1 MSRAR
6 IGQLE
11 LVIDQDSAQA
21 PFAQLVTQVVEAIA
35 DGRVAAGTRLPSV
48 RALAGE
54 LELATNT
61 VAKAYRTLEAE
72 GHVETRG
79 RNGTVVLGADSPD
92 AVALRTADLV
102 AVAKAAGLWGW
113 RRRSVCCDGRG
124 RSRPDDR
131 LFRPSPSPPRKGL
144 WCGAGVLR
152 DVPSRWWRP

>member
-35 DGRVAAGTRLPSV
+35 DGRLAAGTRLPSV
-48 RALAGE
+48 QALAGE

-92 AVALRTADLV
+92 NLSSKVVQLV
-102 AVAKAAGLWGW
+102 EAARAAGLGLDETTGLL
-113 RRRSVCCDGRG
+113 RRVWTH
-124 RSRPDDR
+124 PT
-131 LFRPSPSPPRKGL
+131 
-144 WCGAGVLR
+144 
-152 DVPSRWWRP
+152 